1 MLFVHFLVSFSTMAF
16 IVAFFIDKY
25 LMFMKLLHCP
35 SDRKKYTGNLILFD
49 NFDAI

>member
-1 MLFVHFLVSFSTMAF
+1 MAF

-35 SDRKKYTGNLILFD
+35 RGRKKCAGNLILFD
-49 NFDAI
+49 NVDAI